1 MLFMYINR
9 KIENT
14 LIKLSK
20 MFKVLLVT
28 GPRQVGKSTTLKYL
42 FGDSYN
48 YVTLD
53 DVLELEL
60 AKNDP
65 KMFFS
70 NNPLPLIIDEVQLA
84 PSLFREVKRIVD
96 GSEKKGQIILT
107 GSQTFHL
114 MDGVSESLAG
124 RVGIVDF
131 LGLSYR
137 EITGSNIDTPFYP
150 NNEYL
155 NQEKLFSKEV
165 DLFDFIHRGSKPEL
179 NKDRDIDWKLY
190 YASYIRTYLERDV
203 RSILNV
209 RNLDLFSNFMV
220 VLASRTGQVLNY
232 STVANEIGVD
242 VETVKS
248 WVKVLETSGIVILI
262 KPFSNNAIKRTI
274 KSPMLYFLDTGLVSY
289 LLNWLTKE
297 TLEKGALSGAILE
310 THVVSEIVKSFKQN
324 GVLDLPI
331 YFYRDKDKREIDLV
345 IKENGTLYP
354 VEIKKTMN
362 PNTRMVKS
370 FGVLDKA
377 IGYMVGNQVILCMV
391 DKVHHLS
398 SEVLAYPI
406 CLI

>member
-1 MLFMYINR
+1 MYIKR
-9 KIENT
+9 KVEKT

-28 GPRQVGKSTTLKYL
+28 GPRQVGKSTTLKHL
-42 FGDSYN
+42 FGHRYH

-65 KMFFS
+65 KLFFR

-84 PSLFREVKRIVD
+84 PGLFREVKRIVD
-96 GSEKKGQIILT
+96 KIDDKGQIILT
-107 GSQTFHL
+107 GSQIFHL

-137 EITGSNIDTPFYP
+137 EIVELDFDGPFYP
-150 NNEYL
+150 NDDYL
-155 NQEKLFSKEV
+155 NLEKINEK
-165 DLFDFIHRGSKPEL
+165 DIDIFDFIHRGSKPEL
-179 NKDRDIDWKLY
+179 NKDKEIDWKLY

-209 RNLDLFSNFMV
+209 RNLDIFSNFMV
-220 VLASRTGQVLNY
+220 VLASRTGQILNY
-232 STVANEIGVD
+232 SSVANEVGVD
-242 VETVKS
+242 VETIKS
-248 WVKVLETSGIVILI
+248 WVKVLETSGIVFLL

-289 LLNWLTKE
+289 LLNWLTKD

-310 THVVSEIVKSFKQN
+310 THVMSEIVKSFKQN
-324 GVLDLPI
+324 GILDLPL
-331 YFYRDKDKREIDLV
+331 YFYRDKDKKEIDLI
-345 IKENGTLYP
+345 IKENGKLYP

-362 PNTRMVKS
+362 PNVRMAKTFS
-370 FGVLDKA
+370 VLEKA
-377 IGYMVGNQVILCMV
+377 LGYEVGNQVILCMI
-391 DKVHHLS
+391 DQMIYLS
-398 SEVLAYPI
+398 ENLLAYPI
-406 CLI
+406 KKI

>member
-1 MLFMYINR
+1 MYLKR
-9 KIENT
+9 KVEKT

-28 GPRQVGKSTTLKYL
+28 GPRQVGKSTTLKHL
-42 FGDSYN
+42 FGNTYN

-65 KMFFS
+65 KLFFR
-70 NNPLPLIIDEVQLA
+70 NNSLPLIIDEVQLA
-84 PSLFREVKRIVD
+84 PGLFREVKRIVD
-96 GSEKKGQIILT
+96 LSDEKGQIILT

-137 EITGSNIDTPFYP
+137 EMVELDFDDPFYP
-150 NNEYL
+150 NDDYL
-155 NQEKLFSKEV
+155 NLDKISEKDI

-179 NKDRDIDWKLY
+179 NRDNELDWKLY

-209 RNLDLFSNFMV
+209 RNLDMFSNFMV
-220 VLASRTGQVLNY
+220 VLASRTGQILNY
-232 STVANEIGVD
+232 TSVANEVGVD

-248 WVKVLETSGIVILI
+248 WVKVLETSGIVFLL

-289 LLNWLTKE
+289 LLNWITKD

-310 THVVSEIVKSFKQN
+310 THVISEIVKSFKQN
-324 GVLDLPI
+324 GVLDLPL
-331 YFYRDKDKREIDLV
+331 YFYRDKDKKEIDLV
-345 IKENGTLYP
+345 IKENGKLYP

-362 PNTRMVKS
+362 PKKNMAKS
-370 FGVLDKA
+370 FDVLEKA
-377 IGYMVGNQVILCMV
+377 VGYEMGKRLILCMI
-391 DKVHHLS
+391 DKMYYIADDL
-398 SEVLAYPI
+398 LAYPI
-406 CLI
+406 KKI

>member
-1 MLFMYINR
+1 MYINR
-9 KIENT
+9 KIEKT

-28 GPRQVGKSTTLKYL
+28 GPRQVGKSTTLKHL
-42 FGDSYN
+42 FGDTYN

-53 DVLELEL
+53 DILELEL

-65 KMFFS
+65 KLFFK
-70 NNPLPLIIDEVQLA
+70 NNSLPLIIDEVQLA
-84 PSLFREVKRIVD
+84 PELFREVKRIVD
-96 GSEKKGQIILT
+96 ESDKKGQIILT

-137 EITGSNIDTPFYP
+137 EMIEVDFHGPFYP
-150 NNEYL
+150 NDDYL
-155 NQEKLFSKEV
+155 NQDKSNVKDI

-179 NKDRDIDWKLY
+179 NKDKDLDWKLY

-209 RNLDLFSNFMV
+209 RNLDVFSNFMV
-220 VLASRTGQVLNY
+220 VLASRTGQLLNY
-232 STVANEIGVD
+232 SSVANEVGVD

-248 WVKVLETSGIVILI
+248 WVKVLETSGIVYLL

-324 GVLDLPI
+324 GVLDLPL
-331 YFYRDKDKREIDLV
+331 YFYRDKDKKEIDLI
-345 IKENGTLYP
+345 IKENGKLYP

-362 PNTRMVKS
+362 PNVKMAKTFS
-370 FGVLDKA
+370 VLEKA
-377 IGYMVGNQVILCMV
+377 LGYEVGNQVILCMINQ
-391 DKVHHLS
+391 KHYLS
-398 SEVLAYPI
+398 DNLLAYPI
-406 CLI
+406 KRI

>member
-1 MLFMYINR
+1 MYINR
-9 KIENT
+9 KVEKT

-28 GPRQVGKSTTLKYL
+28 GPRQVGKSTTLKHL
-42 FGDSYN
+42 FGDSYH

-65 KMFFS
+65 KLFFRS
-70 NNPLPLIIDEVQLA
+70 NPLPLIIDEVQLA
-84 PSLFREVKRIVD
+84 PGLFREVKRIVD
-96 GSEKKGQIILT
+96 ESDEKGQIILT

-137 EITGSNIDTPFYP
+137 EVTGLEIDMPFCP
-150 NNEYL
+150 DDDYL
-155 NQEKLFSKEV
+155 NQEKSNDIDI
-165 DLFDFIHRGSKPEL
+165 DLYEFIHRGSKPEL
-179 NKDRDIDWKLY
+179 NKDKDLDWKLY

-209 RNLDLFSNFMV
+209 KNLDAFSNFMV
-220 VLASRTGQVLNY
+220 VLASRTGQILNY
-232 STVANEIGVD
+232 SSIANEVGVD
-242 VETVKS
+242 LETIKS
-248 WVKVLETSGIVILI
+248 WVRVLETSGIIFLL

-289 LLNWLTKE
+289 LLNWLTKD

-324 GVLDLPI
+324 GILDLPL
-331 YFYRDKDKREIDLV
+331 YFYRDKDKKEIDLI
-345 IKENGTLYP
+345 IKENGKLYP
-354 VEIKKTMN
+354 IEIKKTMN
-362 PNTRMVKS
+362 PNTKMAKTFS
-370 FGVLDKA
+370 VLEKA
-377 IGYMVGNQVILCMV
+377 LGYEVGNQLILCMI
-391 DKVHHLS
+391 DKKYYLS
-398 SEVLAYPI
+398 DDLLAYPI
-406 CLI
+406 KKI

>member
-1 MLFMYINR
+1 MYIKR
-9 KIENT
+9 KVEKT

-28 GPRQVGKSTTLKYL
+28 GPRQVGKSTTLKHL
-42 FGDSYN
+42 FGNTYN

-65 KMFFS
+65 KLFFR
-70 NNPLPLIIDEVQLA
+70 NNSLPLIIDEVQLA
-84 PSLFREVKRIVD
+84 PGLFREVKRIVD
-96 GSEKKGQIILT
+96 LSDEKGQIILT

-137 EITGSNIDTPFYP
+137 EMVELDFDDPFYP
-150 NNEYL
+150 NDDYL
-155 NQEKLFSKEV
+155 NLDKISEKDI

-179 NKDRDIDWKLY
+179 NRDNELDWKLY

-203 RSILNV
+203 RNILNV
-209 RNLDLFSNFMV
+209 RNLDMFSNFMV
-220 VLASRTGQVLNY
+220 VLASRTGQILNY
-232 STVANEIGVD
+232 SSVANEVGVD
-242 VETVKS
+242 VETIKS
-248 WVKVLETSGIVILI
+248 WVKVLETSGIVFLL

-289 LLNWLTKE
+289 LLNWLTKD

-310 THVVSEIVKSFKQN
+310 THVMSEIVKSFKQN
-324 GVLDLPI
+324 GVLDLPL
-331 YFYRDKDKREIDLV
+331 YFYRDKDKKEIDLV
-345 IKENGTLYP
+345 IKENGKLYP

-362 PNTRMVKS
+362 PKKNMAKS
-370 FGVLDKA
+370 FDVLEKA
-377 IGYMVGNQVILCMV
+377 VGYEMGKRLILCMI
-391 DKVHHLS
+391 DKMYYIADDL
-398 SEVLAYPI
+398 LAYPI
-406 CLI
+406 KKI